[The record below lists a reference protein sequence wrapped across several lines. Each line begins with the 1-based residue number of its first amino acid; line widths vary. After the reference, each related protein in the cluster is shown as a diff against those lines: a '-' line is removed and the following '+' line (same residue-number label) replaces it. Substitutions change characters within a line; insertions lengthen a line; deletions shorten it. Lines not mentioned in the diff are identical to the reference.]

1 MTRKAYTKGFTLV
14 ELLVVIAIVV
24 ILAGALFLIINPA
37 NLLMKARDSKRVS
50 ELTELNKALALA
62 LADNRI
68 TITTTATLSSCGSG
82 TSGFSSS
89 GAAGNWVQFAVV
101 VLVNGGLNNYLSA
114 LPKDPTNVAPNCYY
128 YEGYAPTS
136 AWELNAELQ
145 SADNDSVEQNDGG
158 GGPNAATRFEIGTD
172 QGLDLI

>member
-37 NLLMKARDSKRVS
+37 NLMMKARDSKRVS

-62 LADNRI
+62 VADSKI
-68 TITTTATLSSCGSG
+68 TITTTATLSSCV
-82 TSGFSSS
+82 
-89 GAAGNWVQFAVV
+89 AANNF
-101 VLVNGGLNNYLSA
+101 LVNGTTGWVRFTAVGTGLGTYLGS
-114 LPKDPTNVAPNCYY
+114 LPRDPTNVAPNCYY